1 MRSVE
6 GIVVIEI
13 GLHTGNVSV
22 GGSMASMVG
31 KWVAQAREASSV
43 SGVATIPGISLGIS
57 LGLSESVRDEE
68 EAEQENCLK
77 ELLIIWDNTL
87 LNGAPK

>member
-22 GGSMASMVG
+22 GGSMAFMVS

-43 SGVATIPGISLGIS
+43 SGVATIPGIS

-77 ELLIIWDNTL
+77 ELLVIWKKNRTF
-87 LNGAPK
+87 

>member
-6 GIVVIEI
+6 GIVVIVTDR
-13 GLHTGNVSV
+13 LHAWNVSV

-43 SGVATIPGISLGIS
+43 SSVATIPGISLG
-57 LGLSESVRDEE
+57 LSETVRDEE

>member
-13 GLHTGNVSV
+13 GLHTGYVSV
-22 GGSMASMVG
+22 WGSMASMVG

-43 SGVATIPGISLGIS
+43 SSVATIPGIS

>member
-13 GLHTGNVSV
+13 GLHTGYVSV
-22 GGSMASMVG
+22 WGSMASMVG

-43 SGVATIPGISLGIS
+43 SGVATIPGISLG
-57 LGLSESVRDEE
+57 LSETVRDEE

-87 LNGAPK
+87 LNGAPE

>member
-43 SGVATIPGISLGIS
+43 SGVATIPGISLG
-57 LGLSESVRDEE
+57 LSETVRDEE